1 MFARCYEDRADR
13 IYQRVDMGC
22 EKRVRNAS
30 QIFDLC
36 NHGTVVALNNLVHVM
51 TIQIIASLGDLKIIF
66 NFGVQ
71 TCLDPEH
78 SSDSAWAILI
88 KKQSIRLEPIWG

>member
-22 EKRVRNAS
+22 EKS
-30 QIFDLC
+30 EKCLPDFYLC

-51 TIQIIASLGDLKIIF
+51 TIKV
-66 NFGVQ
+66 N
-71 TCLDPEH
+71 TCRRL
-78 SSDSAWAILI
+78 S
-88 KKQSIRLEPIWG
+88 QSFKGHA

>member
-51 TIQIIASLGDLKIIF
+51 TIKV
-66 NFGVQ
+66 N
-71 TCLDPEH
+71 TCRRL
-78 SSDSAWAILI
+78 S
-88 KKQSIRLEPIWG
+88 QSFKGHA